1 MFENVSNLLCY
12 IAIARGAK
20 IKAKKCRNGLKVTR
34 LSLVCS
40 PDADGVT
47 AEALLTFWFSS
58 VDSREALRERVGK
71 ILRRGLK
78 KYRGP
83 LRISVRSST
92 ISSKYITFLL
102 KVVLFIFWLM
112 GLDFS
117 LLMIA
122 FDVTVSEWQSS
133 LLLKLEQNQWQ
144 TPLSL

>member
-12 IAIARGAK
+12 IAIARRAK

-102 KVVLFIFWLM
+102 KVVLFIF
-112 GLDFS
+112 
-117 LLMIA
+117 
-122 FDVTVSEWQSS
+122 
-133 LLLKLEQNQWQ
+133 
-144 TPLSL
+144 